1 MRPSAEDPRD
11 TIALDRRALAVLG
24 GSFGA
29 GMVVGL
35 VQLVADADK
44 TSTGADVAT
53 ANAVHIGLALV
64 TFAALALAYRRDRRR
79 LRALLVWPFTGDG
92 WSALRSALVAGPLL
106 VAEVALL
113 VIGRTEAIARAE
125 QRWAEPRN
133 GAAPSLDLAWSM
145 AGAARRVV
153 GRAPVRIVQFVAAVV
168 TVFVPLR
175 AGEQV
180 FAALDPDFTRDAWG
194 GPSYL
199 GASFAHWLD
208 AALIFYGC
216 AAILRWIH
224 RTSERR
230 ARPGPAVTAAG

>member
-1 MRPSAEDPRD
+1 M
-11 TIALDRRALAVLG
+11 ALDRRALAVLG
-24 GSFGA
+24 GLLGA

-44 TSTGADVAT
+44 TSSGADVAT
-53 ANAVHIGLALV
+53 ANAVHIALALV
-64 TFAALALAYRRDRRR
+64 TVAALALAYRRDRRR
-79 LRALLVWPFTGDG
+79 LRAFLVWPFTGDG

-106 VAEVALL
+106 VAELALL

-125 QRWAEPRN
+125 RRWAGPRD
-133 GAAPSLDLAWSM
+133 GAAPSLDPAWSM
-145 AGAARRVV
+145 ARAARRVM
-153 GRAPVRIVQFVAAVV
+153 GRAPVRIVQFAAAVV
-168 TVFVPLR
+168 TVFIPLR
-175 AGEQV
+175 AGAQV

-216 AAILRWIH
+216 AVILRWVH

>member
-1 MRPSAEDPRD
+1 MRPSAEDPHD
-11 TIALDRRALAVLG
+11 TMPVDRRALAVLG

-29 GMVVGL
+29 GMVLGL

-53 ANAVHIGLALV
+53 ANAVHIALALV
-64 TFAALALAYRRDRRR
+64 AFAALALAYRRDRRR
-79 LRALLVWPFTGDG
+79 LRAFLAWPFTGDG

-106 VAEVALL
+106 VAELALL

-133 GAAPSLDLAWSM
+133 DAAPSRDRSRSM
-145 AGAARRVV
+145 AGAAGRVV
-153 GRAPVRIVQFVAAVV
+153 GRAPVRIVQFVTAVV

-180 FAALDPDFTRDAWG
+180 FAGFDPDFTRDAWG

-216 AAILRWIH
+216 AVILRWVH
-224 RTSERR
+224 RTSEPR
-230 ARPGPAVTAAG
+230 ARPGPAVTAAR